1 MRYLDNLLFQLVID
15 GFRRAVAINNREPI
29 STLQLLEFFSDG
41 GLILDEAVEHIA
53 GKAHVHPALPKIQ
66 RAILGEVALDQFF
79 GGDVEVKNRVRNEG
93 VPAPCQCR
101 PTMSKRAGGA
111 AASVRSP
118 CRGTSRLTIVTA
130 SSASAAAGQSRKASA
145 TAMTRIRSDDP
156 AARVAEALFD
166 GKGGRPFP
174 DRIFTK

>member
-1 MRYLDNLLFQLVID
+1 ELSGKHFSDFLFQLVID

-53 GKAHVHPALPKIQ
+53 GKAQVHPALPKIQ

-93 VPAPCQCR
+93 D
-101 PTMSKRAGGA
+101 S
-111 AASVRSP
+111 
-118 CRGTSRLTIVTA
+118 
-130 SSASAAAGQSRKASA
+130 
-145 TAMTRIRSDDP
+145 
-156 AARVAEALFD
+156 
-166 GKGGRPFP
+166 
-174 DRIFTK
+174 